1 MKKKPVKKKKAP
13 VALPKSPYPEAWLY
27 ISPKEM
33 TVQQLRDYFRTIP
46 ELDVECW
53 PELGVLELTFPNKRY
68 IDFERSEPALGEKA
82 GDQFLADHRAKSL
95 YMVSAEPICTQDEV
109 DFLRQSAK
117 ALGGLFAADTED
129 FQPVLE
135 GGGKLP

>member
-1 MKKKPVKKKKAP
+1 MKKKSVKKKKAP
-13 VALPKSPYPEAWLY
+13 VALSKSPYPVEWLY
-27 ISPKEM
+27 ISPEEI

-68 IDFERSEPALGEKA
+68 IDFECSQLTLGDA
-82 GDQFLADHRAKSL
+82 ANDAFLAAHHAKSL
-95 YMVSAEPICTQDEV
+95 YMVSAEPICTQDEA
-109 DFLRQSAK
+109 DFLRQSAR
-117 ALGGLFAADTED
+117 ALGGFFAADTED

-135 GGGKLP
+135 GGGTQP